1 MLKAIIFDLDGVL
14 IDSKDY
20 HYEALNQALGKKYA
34 ISREDHVS
42 IYDGL
47 PTRAKLELLTKNKG
61 FPVELYDQIWQ
72 EKQEATPR
80 SREKDLKIF
89 DQIVVND
96 DGVQNIQAIDVDG
109 ICLPNQSRALPF
121 K

>member
-1 MLKAIIFDLDGVL
+1 MSDEKL
-14 IDSKDY
+14 Y
-20 HYEALNQALGKKYA
+20 HYTLEVPG
-34 ISREDHVS
+34 DHWNTA
-42 IYDGL
+42 D
-47 PTRAKLELLTKNKG
+47 LE
-61 FPVELYDQIWQ
+61 

-80 SREKDLKIF
+80 SHTLSHREKDLKIF

>member
-1 MLKAIIFDLDGVL
+1 MSDEKL
-14 IDSKDY
+14 Y
-20 HYEALNQALGKKYA
+20 HYTLEVPG
-34 ISREDHVS
+34 DHWNTA
-42 IYDGL
+42 D
-47 PTRAKLELLTKNKG
+47 LE
-61 FPVELYDQIWQ
+61 

-96 DGVQNIQAIDVDG
+96 DGMQNIQAIDVDG

-121 K
+121 KQYLLINYKS